1 MKIIVC
7 DSKHSVKGWINST
20 LRGWN
25 EIIINAYLNLPDDE
39 IWLFRHRSKDWIS
52 AGGGVQWFELGWG
65 EDGQLNVLPLG
76 ETLSIKGRE
85 YTYPDEYIEYK
96 VSLGEAEKEKK
107 HE

>member
-7 DSKHSVKGWINST
+7 DSKHIVKGWINST

-39 IWLFRHRSKDWIS
+39 IWLFRHRSKDLS
-52 AGGGVQWFELGWG
+52 ADGKVQWFELGWG
-65 EDGQLNVLPLG
+65 EDGQIYVRPLG
-76 ETLSIKGRE
+76 GTLSIKGRE
-85 YTYPDEYIEYK
+85 YTSPDEYIRYK
-96 VSLGEAEKEKK
+96 VSIGEAEKENK

>member
-7 DSKHSVKGWINST
+7 DSKHIVKGWIDST

-39 IWLFRHRSKDWIS
+39 IWLFRNRSKDWLS
-52 AGGGVQWFELGWG
+52 ADGGVQWFELGWG
-65 EDGQLNVLPLG
+65 EGGRIYVHPLG

-85 YTYPDEYIEYK
+85 YTYPDEYIRYK
-96 VSLGEAEKEKK
+96 VSIGEAEKEKK
-107 HE
+107 Q

>member
-7 DSKHSVKGWINST
+7 DSKHIVKGWINST

-25 EIIINAYLNLPDDE
+25 GIIINAYLKLPDDE
-39 IWLFRHRSKDWIS
+39 IWLFRTRSEDWLS
-52 AGGGVQWFELGWG
+52 DDGKVQWFELGWG
-65 EDGQLNVLPLG
+65 EGGRLNVLPLG

-85 YTYPDEYIEYK
+85 YTYPDEYIRYK
-96 VSLGEAEKEKK
+96 VSIGEAEKEKK